1 MNLIEF
7 YDRVQTLSESLS
19 HEVLQDLV
27 RRLATEVAEDQREAF
42 LKRLEEAPKSRQ
54 AVRLPDVAAAIRRRL
69 ERKVRDLQPKLETI
83 AGGERSLD
91 GKVNWKATDWRGD
104 DMVYVFR
111 DKNSVRKDINTALS
125 LMRECLDMALY
136 DLGYLLAGQILDIQ
150 VQVTGEYQE
159 YDGEPLTLSDLD
171 SHKLLGRPY
180 LEVISECLYFTYMT
194 SEMSERPSRVY
205 ELIQKLDAGWPEL
218 DDVRRLGGGELPGF
232 TEFLPL
238 WLRYLA
244 SQDEDL
250 ADQLLAEALGL
261 EKDWDF
267 LLTLTQD
274 FGRQHPRLYVE
285 LLGRLRGA
293 GEWEEMLALGREA
306 LDRLPLDYQIRS
318 TIARIAANAAWKLD
332 QVDQAEDFLFEAFR
346 SDSSVVNYLRLRF
359 SCRDW
364 SSFADRIRAVYE
376 SVWRAKR
383 DPDQGIRVSRT
394 GVFIRR
400 NQIGGKT
407 YLALLMLDKSFAEAW
422 DLARKDSPAKLFYYD
437 ALNDLIPLLLLLFY
451 QDSIPDQGLVKMLDR
466 TVKFIGFG
474 AIAYNSGA
482 AVALQ
487 GSDAEALWS
496 LILKWRSEV
505 GITEAERDKWL
516 AVVEA
521 DISSKVD
528 EILSTQDRAGYAWAA
543 DLLAALGEV
552 RESCGH
558 EGRKSELL
566 GHFRKKYPR
575 LSSFKKEV
583 SRYGGL

>member
-7 YDRVQTLSESLS
+7 YDRVQMLSESLS
-19 HEVLQDLV
+19 HEELQAVV
-27 RRLATEVAEDQREAF
+27 RLLATEVTEERRGAF
-42 LKRLEEAPKSRQ
+42 LKLLEEAPKSRL
-54 AVRLPDVAAAIRRRL
+54 AVRLPEVAAVIRRRL
-69 ERKVRDLQPKLETI
+69 ERKVRELQPKLETI

-91 GKVNWKATDWRGD
+91 SKVNWKATGWPGNDT
-104 DMVYVFR
+104 VYVFR
-111 DKNSVRKDINTALS
+111 DKDGVRKDYNTALS
-125 LMRECLDMALY
+125 LMRECLDVALY

-159 YDGEPLTLSDLD
+159 YDGEPLTLSGLD
-171 SHKLLGRPY
+171 SHGLLGRPY
-180 LEVISECLYFTYMT
+180 HEVISECLYFTYMT

-205 ELIQKLDAGWPEL
+205 GLIQKMDAGWPKL
-218 DDVRRLGGGELPGF
+218 DEVRRLGGGELPGF

-244 SQDEDL
+244 SQDENP
-250 ADQLLAEALGL
+250 ADQLLAETLGL

-267 LLTLTQD
+267 LLTLTHD
-274 FGRQHPRLYVE
+274 FGRLHPRLYVE

-293 GEWEEMLALGREA
+293 GEWEEMPLLGREA
-306 LDRLPLDYQIRS
+306 LDRLPVDYQIRS
-318 TIARIAANAAWKLD
+318 GIARIAASAAWKLD

-364 SSFADRIRAVYE
+364 SSYVDRSRAAYE
-376 SVWRAKR
+376 SIWKAER
-383 DPDQGIRVSRT
+383 DPDQGNRVSRT

-407 YLALLMLDKSFAEAW
+407 YLALLLLDKRFAEAW
-422 DLARKDSPAKLFYYD
+422 DLARKDSPARLFYYD
-437 ALNDLIPLLLLLFY
+437 ALNDLISLLLLLFY
-451 QDSIPDQGLVKMLDR
+451 RDSIPGQGLVQMLDR
-466 TVKFIGFG
+466 TVKFTGFG
-474 AIAYNSGA
+474 AAAYNDGA
-482 AVALQ
+482 TVVLR
-487 GSDAEALWS
+487 GSDAEVLWS
-496 LILKWRSEV
+496 LILKWKSEV
-505 GITEAERDKWL
+505 GIAEAERDKWL
-516 AVVEA
+516 AVLEA
-521 DISSKVD
+521 DINSKVD

-558 EGRKSELL
+558 EDRKPELL
-566 GHFRKKYPR
+566 SHFRRKYPR

-583 SRYGGL
+583 SRYGEL